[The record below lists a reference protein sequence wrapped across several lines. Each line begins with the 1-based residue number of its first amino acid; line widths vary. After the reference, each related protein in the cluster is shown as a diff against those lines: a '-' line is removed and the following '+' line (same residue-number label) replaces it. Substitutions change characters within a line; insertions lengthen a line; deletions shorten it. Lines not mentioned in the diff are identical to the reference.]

1 MVVPSKFRSNSP
13 PFSDRSPP
21 PPQPTNNADFIVPI
35 DIEGKIH
42 PVYVLKR
49 PHVDEF
55 LESVGKLYE
64 CVLFTASLAEVSRH
78 CAGPQRLVWLFS
90 VN

>member
-1 MVVPSKFRSNSP
+1 MLSFRS
-13 PFSDRSPP
+13 R

-64 CVLFTASLAEVSRH
+64 CVLFTASLAEVSALLCFR
-78 CAGPQRLVWLFS
+78 
-90 VN
+90 NYK

>member
-1 MVVPSKFRSNSP
+1 MTFDFFVNLNNPLTESLPSI
-13 PFSDRSPP
+13 
-21 PPQPTNNADFIVPI
+21 QPTNNADFIVPI

-64 CVLFTASLAEVSRH
+64 CVLFTASLAEVSH
-78 CAGPQRLVWLFS
+78 VLFERFFCF
-90 VN
+90 

>member
-1 MVVPSKFRSNSP
+1 MPNTVLLHHR
-13 PFSDRSPP
+13 
-21 PPQPTNNADFIVPI
+21 QPTNNADFIVPI

-64 CVLFTASLAEVSRH
+64 CVLFTASLAEVSYP
-78 CAGPQRLVWLFS
+78 GFPVFTVSLSFNSKTLYS
-90 VN
+90 

>member
-1 MVVPSKFRSNSP
+1 M
-13 PFSDRSPP
+13 
-21 PPQPTNNADFIVPI
+21 
-35 DIEGKIH
+35 H

-64 CVLFTASLAEVSRH
+64 CVLFTASLAEVKLILKFVDLFKFNYDIIILVRGSSR
-78 CAGPQRLVWLFS
+78 QFS
-90 VN
+90 